1 MTPNDLIAVGGKLWE
16 KNGKRRIYFNKLREL
31 IGLDIHFYPAMPGKS
46 RTISHATLRGKDI
59 EISEARDLYELT
71 RDGKFWYDVDEK
83 IFCGRGLTSTVVD
96 MLRQGVHDAGIAL
109 MASQPADAAA

>member
-31 IGLDIHFYPAMPGKS
+31 MGLEIHFYPAAPG
-46 RTISHATLRGKDI
+46 RQRMISHATLRGKDI

-83 IFCGRGLTSTVVD
+83 SFCGRGLTSNVVD
-96 MLRQGVHDAGIAL
+96 MIKQGVQDAGIAL
-109 MASQPADAAA
+109 LAAQPADVAA